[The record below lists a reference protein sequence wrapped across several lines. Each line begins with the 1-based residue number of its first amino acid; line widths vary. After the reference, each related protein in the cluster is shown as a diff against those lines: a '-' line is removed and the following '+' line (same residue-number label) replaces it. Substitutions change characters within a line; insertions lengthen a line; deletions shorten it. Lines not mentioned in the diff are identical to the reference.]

1 MRKNKVKNTNG
12 IQMIAFI
19 ISAFSLIVALF
30 TITFD
35 SQRFDTGNMALMMF
49 TAVFA
54 ACISFAYSL
63 LITRRINPIKYIY
76 LSYSSVDEEMALS
89 IAKVLDEQ
97 LKKLSKYRFEI
108 LSVETVPYGSDLK
121 KTMAEYL
128 DKSSLV
134 IVIVSEG
141 YVSSKR
147 CNNEFHSIKVKSKK
161 MIPVVKD
168 SYDILSELSVW
179 TAGIKALSLKECKSE
194 EELEQRIV
202 LLAKDLIRQR
212 QEEA

>member
-1 MRKNKVKNTNG
+1 VRKNKDKNTNG
-12 IQMIAFI
+12 IQMIALI

-35 SQRFDTGNMALMMF
+35 SKRFDTGNMALMML

-54 ACISFAYSL
+54 ACVSFAYSL

-76 LSYSSVDEEMALS
+76 LSYCSVDEELARS

-108 LSVETVPYGSDLK
+108 LSVETVPYGSDMK
-121 KTMAEYL
+121 KTMVEYL

-134 IVIVSEG
+134 IVVVSEG

-147 CNNEFHSIKVKSKK
+147 CNNEFHSITAKSKK

-168 SYDILSELSVW
+168 SYDILSELSVRI
-179 TAGIKALSLKECKSE
+179 TDIKALSLKECRTDGE
-194 EELEQRIV
+194 FEQRIV